1 MTSPMIISDAQQAIG
16 KRWSPDQPPE
26 QKQILSMARDA
37 LYFISATGQD
47 YPFEDFLASGAFSA
61 STGSGKEGSP
71 ELRERLGKT
80 ESFFRKLLDDPL
92 DAEDQMHI
100 QIILKALQ
108 FIASTHQQEAFADFL
123 EFVETDAPP
132 WVVASFETQQEAEAW
147 LKSHPSPPL
156 ANVLVGNSYHD
167 VAYDR
172 ATNFRR
178 LPWNRHMH
186 RYLAWLKRDDPPVAH
201 ASFATREEAEAW
213 LKKQPKPPRRTWVSI
228 AGEFYLAVYYPNIQ
242 HRALFPLSLA
252 EGYEKA
258 AEDW

>member
-26 QKQILSMARDA
+26 QKQILSLARDA
-37 LYFISATGQD
+37 LYFISATGQN
-47 YPFEDFLASGAFSA
+47 YPFEDFLASGASSA
-61 STGSGKEGSP
+61 STGFDEEGSP

-92 DAEDQMHI
+92 AAEEQAHI
-100 QIILKALQ
+100 QLILKALQ
-108 FIASTHQQEAFADFL
+108 FIASTRQHEAFADFL
-123 EFVETDAPP
+123 EYVEADAPP
-132 WVVASFETQQEAEAW
+132 WVVASFETQEEAHAW
-147 LKSHPSPPL
+147 LKSHSNPPL
-156 ANVLVGNSYHD
+156 ASILIGDSYHD

-172 ATNFRR
+172 ETDFRR
-178 LPWNRHMH
+178 LPWNRDIH
-186 RYLAWLKRDDPPVAH
+186 RYLAWLKRVEPPVAH
-201 ASFATREEAEAW
+201 ASFATREEAEVW

-242 HRALFPLSLA
+242 HRALFPLSLSV
-252 EGYEKA
+252 GYEKE